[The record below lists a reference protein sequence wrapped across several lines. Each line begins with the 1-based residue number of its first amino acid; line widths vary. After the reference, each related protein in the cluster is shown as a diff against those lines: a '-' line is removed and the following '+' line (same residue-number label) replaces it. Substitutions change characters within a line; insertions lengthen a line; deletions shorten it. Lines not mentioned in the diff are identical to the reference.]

1 MQTQSRRSLWT
12 AIALLAIMMLTRGS
26 HVGDSSML
34 PDATLAV
41 MLLGGMLLQQASR
54 FALLM
59 AAAVIVDAWAVGF
72 AGISSYCL
80 SPAYWALLPTY
91 GAMWLGGRWL
101 ATRRDAFA
109 MLPYAA
115 VATLTASVAFVIST
129 HSFYV
134 FSGKFPEA
142 PLWQVLQHGWEY
154 YPAYVGYTL
163 MYLALGWLAQRAS
176 RGLIAVPQ
184 LQTR

>member
-1 MQTQSRRSLWT
+1 MTKQSRLSLWM
-12 AIALLAIMMLTRGS
+12 ALALLTIMALTRGS

-41 MLLGGMLLQQASR
+41 LLLGGMLLQRGAW
-54 FALLM
+54 FGLM
-59 AAAVIVDAWAVGF
+59 MVVAVAVDAYAVGI

-91 GAMWLGGRWL
+91 AVMWLGGRWL

-109 MLPYAA
+109 PLPYAA
-115 VATLTASVAFVIST
+115 VAALTASIAFVVST

-163 MYLALGWLAQRAS
+163 MYLGLGWLVQRVS
-176 RGLIAVPQ
+176 RGAIAVPHVHA
-184 LQTR
+184 R